1 MVVDAINYHFFDFW
15 SINLFYKWIGAGTF
29 YLYFILM
36 SREKALETI
45 IVLALV
51 SLIVSLWRDI
61 NWLIYVSIGFL
72 VVALASKKLTNLIG
86 KGWFGF
92 SHYFG
97 IVMNHIIL
105 FIIFFLFLFPLSQ
118 LQKLMGRKQ
127 SKDDT
132 SYFHKRNHRFTV
144 KDVERP
150 W

>member
-1 MVVDAINYHFFDFW
+1 MVVDAINYHFSDFW
-15 SINLFYKWIGAGTF
+15 SINLFYKWFSISTF

-36 SREKALETI
+36 SREKSLETI

-51 SLIVSLWRDI
+51 SLIISLWRDI
-61 NWLIYVSIGFL
+61 HWLIYVSIGL
-72 VVALASKKLTNLIG
+72 LLVALASKKITNLIG

-97 IVMNHIIL
+97 MVMNHIIL
-105 FIIFFLFLFPLSQ
+105 FIIFFLFLLPLAQ
-118 LQKLMGRKQ
+118 LQKLSRKKQ
-127 SKDDT
+127 RKDTT
-132 SYFHKRNHRFTV
+132 SYFRKRNHLFGA

>member
-1 MVVDAINYHFFDFW
+1 
-15 SINLFYKWIGAGTF
+15 
-29 YLYFILM
+29 M

-51 SLIVSLWRDI
+51 TLIVSLWRDI

-72 VVALASKKLTNLIG
+72 VIALASKKLTSLIG
-86 KGWFGF
+86 KGWFAF

-105 FIIFFLFLFPLSQ
+105 FIIFFLFLLPLSQ
-118 LQKLMGRKQ
+118 LQKLMGKKQ
-127 SKDDT
+127 NKEDS
-132 SYFHKRNHRFTV
+132 SYFQKRNHLFTT
-144 KDVERP
+144 KDVEHP